1 MTRLHSRIDAQQNM
15 AMKTI
20 KQYLVGRGP
29 DSALVQG
36 SLKAQGR
43 LKGFKVSFSGNQ
55 IFLQKLNRDMILSK
69 SYYVQVPVMME
80 CYDLFFDTIAG
91 VECQG
96 RTVLDFSGPGLH
108 RYKKSDVAFQFPS
121 VPEDDVMDAYTHWYL
136 PGAGDVVW
144 DAGAHAGAS
153 SYFLAQLVGP
163 SGKVYAFEPDDDNF
177 EYLLRNIEMHHLT
190 NVVPVRKALCDKT
203 GSATFHMDG
212 TMNSGIGDYLT
223 YSSAGRVKKVPTLS
237 IADACSE
244 LGAVPAYIKMDIEGA
259 ELVSIR
265 AAADFLKSHPIQF
278 AIETHLVNKEYTDK
292 PLERLFRTFDYEVS
306 SSNWKGQTF
315 TWARPVCTPCLRP

>member
-1 MTRLHSRIDAQQNM
+1 MH
-15 AMKTI
+15 AMQTI
-20 KQYLVGRGP
+20 KQHLVRRGP

-36 SLKAQGR
+36 SLKAHGR
-43 LKGFKVSFSGNQ
+43 LKGFKVRFSDDR

-80 CYDLFFDTIAG
+80 CYDLFFDTIDG
-91 VECQG
+91 IESQG
-96 RTVLDFSGPGLH
+96 RIVLDFSGPGLH
-108 RYKKSDVAFQFPS
+108 RYKKSNVAFHFPS

-136 PGAGDVVW
+136 PRPGDVVW

-177 EYLLRNIEMHHLT
+177 EYLLRNLEMHHLT

-203 GSATFHMDG
+203 GSATFCMDG

-223 YSSAGRVKKVPTLS
+223 YSGAGRVKTVPTLS

-265 AAADFLKSHPIQF
+265 AAAEFLKSHPIQF
-278 AIETHLVNKEYTDK
+278 AIETHLVGKEYTDK
-292 PLERLFRTFDYEVS
+292 PLEQLFPTFNYEVS
-306 SSNWKGQTF
+306 SSNWKGQVF
-315 TWARPVCTPCLRP
+315 TWARPISSHA